1 MSYLT
6 KCLFVTLLLYG
17 NHTQNT
23 AICRPFHEDLMSWD
37 FHKFYNFLDCVHS
50 SLLQKCHSSSL
61 VVNYVCKIKQIH
73 GNQWSTKD
81 VYSVNLSTVDY
92 IRKIK
97 QIHGNQWSTK
107 DVYSVNLS
115 RKSKINK
122 LNWLIDIPPP
132 FKSRFDIKSKQ
143 FYFIFKIQS
152 CNLKKHRYNHA
163 TWKSTDKWSLMCF
176 KSILKIP
183 HSQYL

>member
-81 VYSVNLSTVDY
+81 VYSVNLSIVDY

-107 DVYSVNLS
+107 DVYSVNLP

-132 FKSRFDIKSKQ
+132 FNQDSISNQ
-143 FYFIFKIQS
+143 NNFILF
-152 CNLKKHRYNHA
+152 LRYNHA

-183 HSQYL
+183 QSQYL

>member
-6 KCLFVTLLLYG
+6 KCLFVTLLLYD

-61 VVNYVCKIKQIH
+61 VVTYVCKIKQIH

-81 VYSVNLSTVDY
+81 VYSVNLP
-92 IRKIK
+92 
-97 QIHGNQWSTK
+97 
-107 DVYSVNLS
+107 

-152 CNLKKHRYNHA
+152 CNLKKH
-163 TWKSTDKWSLMCF
+163 W
-176 KSILKIP
+176 
-183 HSQYL
+183 